1 MRNRVWIAV
10 AAAFLVAVAVIAF
23 VSYQTVGRTGTPA
36 QQVTDWVQATSLGQD
51 LGALHDDGVD
61 LERVLSHHNGTGAV
75 HTVCGVLTVTAEQ
88 AHAELPSPDT
98 DLTQLLDRVYEL
110 DVEAGND
117 CYAAG
122 ATNKK
127 LLEKSAAERAE
138 AQQVAAQALAE
149 VAAITGRTV
158 STTTTTQPTS
168 GTGIFG

>member
-1 MRNRVWIAV
+1 MRSRVWIAV
-10 AAAFLVAVAVIAF
+10 GAALLVAVAVVAF
-23 VSYQTVGRTGTPA
+23 VSYRSVGRTGSPSEQLTS
-36 QQVTDWVQATSLGQD
+36 WVQATSLGQD
-51 LGALHDDGVD
+51 LGALHDDGLD
-61 LERVLSHHNGTGAV
+61 LDKVLSHHNGTGAV

-88 AHAELPSPDT
+88 AHANLPTPDT
-98 DLTQLLDRVYEL
+98 ALTQLLDRVYQL
-110 DVEAGND
+110 DAEAGND

-127 LLEKSAAERAE
+127 LLTKSADERAQ
-138 AQQVAAQALAE
+138 AQQVAEQALAL